1 MGYEQK
7 YNINVS
13 IFCTPAACC
22 KANRS
27 LHLLGWTFAVSMDL
41 TEEAGVARTASRL
54 AATLAY

>member
-13 IFCTPAACC
+13 KFCTPAACC

-27 LHLLGWTFAVSMDL
+27 LHPRGWTFAVSMDL
-41 TEEAGVARTASRL
+41 TREAGVAWIASRL
-54 AATLAY
+54 AATLSY